1 MGAPGHPADQI
12 LVRGL
17 KQGRY
22 GKVYGRVEAGL
33 NVILGGG
40 EKRCSTAAPWAGGPI
55 LAVGHE
61 VLRRRFWA
69 QPLKSAFS
77 PDLNPI
83 CLLSSNKE
91 LRTPSPYT
99 VHSIQ
104 LNVAEGRPLPR
115 ARARQVLENLTMREP
130 RPSRPLPH
138 LSGAICTTDHVVS
151 ANLTAP
157 RTPRA
162 PAPGPSPLRGV
173 LGSPP
178 ALGLPAARAFLP
190 LQLSLTPLAS
200 SAARTPPPS
209 SALPVGS
216 CDPEGWPP
224 PPQGHRDPTHAQPE
238 PSLQEALLRCRAARR
253 CGSRPVPVSPPR

>member
-1 MGAPGHPADQI
+1 MGVPGHPADQI

-33 NVILGGG
+33 NVISGGG

-55 LAVGHE
+55 LAVGPE

-115 ARARQVLENLTMREP
+115 ARARQVLENLNDARTSAFSAPSPSLRRHMHHRP
-130 RPSRPLPH
+130 RGLSKPH
-138 LSGAICTTDHVVS
+138 SSQDSPGS
-151 ANLTAP
+151 S
-157 RTPRA
+157 PRA
-162 PAPGPSPLRGV
+162 EPAPWSPGFSACSRAARGPS
-173 LGSPP
+173 
-178 ALGLPAARAFLP
+178 LPAAPAFP
-190 LQLSLTPLAS
+190 HT
-200 SAARTPPPS
+200 AR
-209 SALPVGS
+209 
-216 CDPEGWPP
+216 E
-224 PPQGHRDPTHAQPE
+224 Q
-238 PSLQEALLRCRAARR
+238 CRAHAAALF
-253 CGSRPVPVSPPR
+253 CPPRWLL

>member
-55 LAVGHE
+55 LAVGPE

-115 ARARQVLENLTMREP
+115 ARARQVLENPNDARTSAFSAPSPSLRRHMHHRP
-130 RPSRPLPH
+130 RGLSKPH
-138 LSGAICTTDHVVS
+138 SSQDSPGS
-151 ANLTAP
+151 S
-157 RTPRA
+157 PRA
-162 PAPGPSPLRGV
+162 EPAPWSPGFSACSRAARGPS
-173 LGSPP
+173 
-178 ALGLPAARAFLP
+178 LPAAPAFP
-190 LQLSLTPLAS
+190 HT
-200 SAARTPPPS
+200 AR
-209 SALPVGS
+209 
-216 CDPEGWPP
+216 E
-224 PPQGHRDPTHAQPE
+224 Q
-238 PSLQEALLRCRAARR
+238 CRAHAAALF
-253 CGSRPVPVSPPR
+253 CPPRWLL

>member
-1 MGAPGHPADQI
+1 MGVPGHPADQI

-22 GKVYGRVEAGL
+22 GKVYGQVEAGL

-55 LAVGHE
+55 LAVGPE

-115 ARARQVLENLTMREP
+115 ARARQVLETLNDARTSAFSAPSPSLRRHMHHRP
-130 RPSRPLPH
+130 RGLSKPH
-138 LSGAICTTDHVVS
+138 SSQDSPGS
-151 ANLTAP
+151 S
-157 RTPRA
+157 PRA
-162 PAPGPSPLRGV
+162 EPAPWSPGFSACSRAARGPS
-173 LGSPP
+173 
-178 ALGLPAARAFLP
+178 LPAAPAFP
-190 LQLSLTPLAS
+190 HT
-200 SAARTPPPS
+200 AR
-209 SALPVGS
+209 
-216 CDPEGWPP
+216 E
-224 PPQGHRDPTHAQPE
+224 Q
-238 PSLQEALLRCRAARR
+238 CRAHAAALF
-253 CGSRPVPVSPPR
+253 CPPRWLL

>member
-33 NVILGGG
+33 NVILEGG

-55 LAVGHE
+55 LAVGPE

-91 LRTPSPYT
+91 LRTPFPL
-99 VHSIQ
+99 HGPFNSI
-104 LNVAEGRPLPR
+104 ERCR
-115 ARARQVLENLTMREP
+115 RQA
-130 RPSRPLPH
+130 PST
-138 LSGAICTTDHVVS
+138 GQ
-151 ANLTAP
+151 
-157 RTPRA
+157 
-162 PAPGPSPLRGV
+162 
-173 LGSPP
+173 GSP
-178 ALGLPAARAFLP
+178 
-190 LQLSLTPLAS
+190 
-200 SAARTPPPS
+200 SAGES
-209 SALPVGS
+209 
-216 CDPEGWPP
+216 
-224 PPQGHRDPTHAQPE
+224 
-238 PSLQEALLRCRAARR
+238 
-253 CGSRPVPVSPPR
+253 

>member
-55 LAVGHE
+55 LAVGPE

-115 ARARQVLENLTMREP
+115 ARARQVLENLNDARTSAFSAPSPSLRRHMHHRP
-130 RPSRPLPH
+130 RGLSKPH
-138 LSGAICTTDHVVS
+138 SSQDSPGS
-151 ANLTAP
+151 S
-157 RTPRA
+157 PRA
-162 PAPGPSPLRGV
+162 EPAPWSPGFSACSRAARGPS
-173 LGSPP
+173 
-178 ALGLPAARAFLP
+178 LPAAPAFP
-190 LQLSLTPLAS
+190 HT
-200 SAARTPPPS
+200 AR
-209 SALPVGS
+209 
-216 CDPEGWPP
+216 E
-224 PPQGHRDPTHAQPE
+224 Q
-238 PSLQEALLRCRAARR
+238 CRAHAAALF
-253 CGSRPVPVSPPR
+253 CPPRWLL

>member
-33 NVILGGG
+33 NVISGGG

-55 LAVGHE
+55 LAVGPE

-83 CLLSSNKE
+83 YLLSSNKE

-99 VHSIQ
+99 VHSNSI
-104 LNVAEGRPLPR
+104 ERCR
-115 ARARQVLENLTMREP
+115 RQA
-130 RPSRPLPH
+130 PST
-138 LSGAICTTDHVVS
+138 GQ
-151 ANLTAP
+151 
-157 RTPRA
+157 
-162 PAPGPSPLRGV
+162 
-173 LGSPP
+173 GSP
-178 ALGLPAARAFLP
+178 
-190 LQLSLTPLAS
+190 
-200 SAARTPPPS
+200 SAGES
-209 SALPVGS
+209 
-216 CDPEGWPP
+216 
-224 PPQGHRDPTHAQPE
+224 
-238 PSLQEALLRCRAARR
+238 
-253 CGSRPVPVSPPR
+253 

>member
-1 MGAPGHPADQI
+1 MGVPGHPADQI

-55 LAVGHE
+55 LAVGPK

-99 VHSIQ
+99 VHSIR

-115 ARARQVLENLTMREP
+115 ARARQVLENLNDARTSAFSAPSPSLRRHMHHRP
-130 RPSRPLPH
+130 RG
-138 LSGAICTTDHVVS
+138 LSKSHSSQDSPGS
-151 ANLTAP
+151 S
-157 RTPRA
+157 PRA
-162 PAPGPSPLRGV
+162 EPAPWSPGFSACSRAARGPS
-173 LGSPP
+173 
-178 ALGLPAARAFLP
+178 LPAAPAFP
-190 LQLSLTPLAS
+190 HT
-200 SAARTPPPS
+200 AR
-209 SALPVGS
+209 
-216 CDPEGWPP
+216 E
-224 PPQGHRDPTHAQPE
+224 Q
-238 PSLQEALLRCRAARR
+238 CRAHAAALF
-253 CGSRPVPVSPPR
+253 CPPRWLL

>member
-55 LAVGHE
+55 LAVGPE

-69 QPLKSAFS
+69 QSLKSAFS

-83 CLLSSNKE
+83 YLLSSNKE

-115 ARARQVLENLTMREP
+115 ARARQVLENLNDARTSAFSAPSPSLRRHMHHRP
-130 RPSRPLPH
+130 RGLSKPH
-138 LSGAICTTDHVVS
+138 SSQDSPGS
-151 ANLTAP
+151 S
-157 RTPRA
+157 PRA
-162 PAPGPSPLRGV
+162 EPAPWSPGFSACSRAARGPS
-173 LGSPP
+173 
-178 ALGLPAARAFLP
+178 LPAAPAFP
-190 LQLSLTPLAS
+190 HT
-200 SAARTPPPS
+200 AR
-209 SALPVGS
+209 
-216 CDPEGWPP
+216 E
-224 PPQGHRDPTHAQPE
+224 Q
-238 PSLQEALLRCRAARR
+238 CRAHAAALF
-253 CGSRPVPVSPPR
+253 CPPRWLL

>member
-40 EKRCSTAAPWAGGPI
+40 EKRCSTAGPWAGGPI
-55 LAVGHE
+55 LAVGPE

-115 ARARQVLENLTMREP
+115 ARARQVLENLNDARTSAFSAPSPSLRRHMHHRP
-130 RPSRPLPH
+130 RGLSKPH
-138 LSGAICTTDHVVS
+138 SSQDSPGS
-151 ANLTAP
+151 S
-157 RTPRA
+157 PRA
-162 PAPGPSPLRGV
+162 EPAPWSPGFSACSRAARGPS
-173 LGSPP
+173 
-178 ALGLPAARAFLP
+178 LPAAPAFP
-190 LQLSLTPLAS
+190 HT
-200 SAARTPPPS
+200 AR
-209 SALPVGS
+209 
-216 CDPEGWPP
+216 E
-224 PPQGHRDPTHAQPE
+224 Q
-238 PSLQEALLRCRAARR
+238 CRAHAAALF
-253 CGSRPVPVSPPR
+253 CPPRWLL

>member
-1 MGAPGHPADQI
+1 
-12 LVRGL
+12 
-17 KQGRY
+17 
-22 GKVYGRVEAGL
+22 
-33 NVILGGG
+33 
-40 EKRCSTAAPWAGGPI
+40 
-55 LAVGHE
+55 
-61 VLRRRFWA
+61 
-69 QPLKSAFS
+69 
-77 PDLNPI
+77 
-83 CLLSSNKE
+83 
-91 LRTPSPYT
+91 
-99 VHSIQ
+99 
-104 LNVAEGRPLPR
+104 
-115 ARARQVLENLTMREP
+115 MREP

-253 CGSRPVPVSPPR
+253 CGSRPSPSARHGKAPLRAAAVGRRPESPQPTCSQRGWLRGSGSHPPCAAGARCGARGAASRGHPSLRRRPWARAFLLWGCFGLCVRKNGDVGPASPGL

>member
-12 LVRGL
+12 LVRGQ

-55 LAVGHE
+55 LAVGPE

-115 ARARQVLENLTMREP
+115 ARARQVLENLNDARTSAFSAPSPSLRRHMHHRP
-130 RPSRPLPH
+130 RGLSKPH
-138 LSGAICTTDHVVS
+138 SSQDSPGS
-151 ANLTAP
+151 S
-157 RTPRA
+157 PRA
-162 PAPGPSPLRGV
+162 EPAPWSPGFSACSRAARGPS
-173 LGSPP
+173 
-178 ALGLPAARAFLP
+178 LPAAPAFP
-190 LQLSLTPLAS
+190 HT
-200 SAARTPPPS
+200 AR
-209 SALPVGS
+209 
-216 CDPEGWPP
+216 E
-224 PPQGHRDPTHAQPE
+224 Q
-238 PSLQEALLRCRAARR
+238 CRAHAAALF
-253 CGSRPVPVSPPR
+253 CPPRWLL